1 MQVRGGINQG
11 ISEQDFRG
19 VKCNVSTRV
28 IPFLCV
34 AAYIDPQFRLAREG
48 VLFCASSEK
57 IGMTGNAYLIHQMS
71 INYY

>member
-1 MQVRGGINQG
+1 M
-11 ISEQDFRG
+11 
-19 VKCNVSTRV
+19 
-28 IPFLCV
+28 